1 MEVSKII
8 PSTAVP
14 PPVTPI
20 DNDPFEVHTSSA
32 IHKDLN
38 RQGSASPGLQVEAE
52 EQRD

>member
-20 DNDPFEVHTSSA
+20 DNEPFEVHTSSA
-32 IHKDLN
+32 IHKDL
-38 RQGSASPGLQVEAE
+38 
-52 EQRD
+52 RDRAVQALGCR